1 MARLLW
7 SISYRLPRTL
17 SCLLNLPQHLFWG
30 AAALTVT
37 MVLCRFHFWMLI
49 HVDHRPIFEVQKTLF
64 QTSFFLQK
72 HVPRCSKYSFVL
84 LSCATTSVI
93 AETLRL
99 HGGPFPGID
108 RWGRRVHR
116 EIWWNIIYCTHTLI
130 RVDYANM
137 KVLTPS
143 ARSWKGFR

>member
-37 MVLCRFHFWMLI
+37 MVKCRFHFWN
-49 HVDHRPIFEVQKTLF
+49 VDPCWSSTHFLGAKKHFFKKVLWKNMF
-64 QTSFFLQK
+64 QVLNQ
-72 HVPRCSKYSFVL
+72 VL

-108 RWGRRVHR
+108 RWGPRVHR